1 MTEKVSKPVSKKKK
15 KDRPLYTVYRGDSHI
30 KIKQIKA

>member
-15 KDRPLYTVYRGDSHI
+15 KKTGHCTQFTEVTVTL
-30 KIKQIKA
+30 K